1 MEPYREKLLLD
12 VSKLPSVSI
21 GHKNVSWLGNIFYMV
36 IEGTMFVLVIASYFY
51 LRSRA
56 VDWPPAPQVPPALTF
71 GIANAAILVLSLVP
85 ARWIQKRAALANRNG
100 VRSGLFILAA
110 MALASIVVRWFE
122 FASLHCRWT
131 DNAYASTIWVLLGVH
146 TGHLITEFIE
156 TTVIGVIACTSKME
170 GNRFADADTNSV
182 YWYFVVA
189 TALLCDLI
197 IYATPR
203 FI

>member
-1 MEPYREKLLLD
+1 MEAPRETLFLD

-21 GHKNVSWLGNIFYMV
+21 GHQNVTWLGNIFYML

-56 VDWPPAPQVPPALTF
+56 VDWPPAPQLPPGLRY
-71 GIANAAILVLSLVP
+71 GIANGVLLLLSLVP
-85 ARWIQKRAALANRNG
+85 ARWIQRYAAAGDRAR
-100 VRSGLFILAA
+100 VRWGLFVLALL
-110 MALASIVVRWFE
+110 ALASLVIRWLE
-122 FASLHCRWT
+122 FGTLNCRWT
-131 DNAYASTIWVLLGVH
+131 DNAYASTVWVLLGVH

-156 TTVIGVIACTSKME
+156 TSVIGLIACTTKME

-189 TALLCDLI
+189 SAVICDLV
-197 IYATPR
+197 IYVAPR

>member
-1 MEPYREKLLLD
+1 M
-12 VSKLPSVSI
+12 
-21 GHKNVSWLGNIFYMV
+21 
-36 IEGTMFVLVIASYFY
+36 
-51 LRSRA
+51 
-56 VDWPPAPQVPPALTF
+56 
-71 GIANAAILVLSLVP
+71 
-85 ARWIQKRAALANRNG
+85 
-100 VRSGLFILAA
+100 
-110 MALASIVVRWFE
+110 
-122 FASLHCRWT
+122 
-131 DNAYASTIWVLLGVH
+131 H